1 MSKSE
6 ASGGGRRDGG
16 KEPFWREVIAD
27 QQQSGTS
34 VQAFCRNRQLN
45 ESSFYRWRKRIQLRD
60 RQCSSKQDAP
70 PVLAPV
76 IVVDEQL
83 GESVRE
89 PSASIEIVLA
99 DGTIVRVPSGTTRE
113 ELGMVFAVLEPGGC

>member
-1 MSKSE
+1 MSKSK
-6 ASGGGRRDGG
+6 AGGGDRRDGG

-27 QQQSGTS
+27 QQRSGAS

-60 RQCSSKQDAP
+60 VEASNKQDAP

-76 IVVDEQL
+76 VVVDEPL

-89 PSASIEIVLA
+89 SSASIEIVLA
-99 DGTIVRVPSGTTRE
+99 DGTIVRVPSGTTRTQ
-113 ELGMVFAVLEPGGC
+113 LDMVFAVLETNRC